1 MVAVM
6 KLAVYSKDNLKG
18 NPTKV
23 SLTNDLKSLGH
34 RVVEVDCLLKVDA
47 FDCLL
52 VFGGDGTMLHA
63 STEVDCPIIG
73 INLGNVGFLTQFES
87 SVTAKQ
93 LVEAISNGRY
103 EFRPLLE
110 TTCGGLNQFALNDFV
125 VKTTSNRPIFFSMK
139 VDGQF
144 VDKYHADGVIISTP
158 TGSTAYSLSAG
169 GPIVSPGVNAIII
182 NPICPHSLHSR
193 PLIVS
198 GDSKIEVLIEGGS
211 GILVADGDRQVDVD
225 NSTTIEITKSAKQA
239 RFVCGND
246 NFYKKLLEKMN
257 KWGVAK

>member
-1 MVAVM
+1 
-6 KLAVYSKDNLKG
+6 
-18 NPTKV
+18 
-23 SLTNDLKSLGH
+23 
-34 RVVEVDCLLKVDA
+34 
-47 FDCLL
+47 
-52 VFGGDGTMLHA
+52 
-63 STEVDCPIIG
+63 
-73 INLGNVGFLTQFES
+73 
-87 SVTAKQ
+87 
-93 LVEAISNGRY
+93 
-103 EFRPLLE
+103 
-110 TTCGGLNQFALNDFV
+110 
-125 VKTTSNRPIFFSMK
+125 MK

-198 GDSKIEVLIEGGS
+198 GDSKIDVLIEGGG

-239 RFVCGND
+239 KFVCGND